1 MNNSEFLNWLNHYAK
16 THSSPVS
23 SKPLIMGV
31 LNVTPDSFADG
42 GRYIDPDAAL
52 QQALRMVCAGVDLID
67 LGGESSQPGARAVS
81 IQEQL
86 DRVLPVIEKIRQESD
101 ICLSIDTT
109 KAAVMR
115 AAVGAGADMIN
126 DIKAFSE
133 EGALAAAAEL
143 NVPVCLMHM
152 NGIPETMQEN
162 PYYSKDVV
170 DEINDFFVD
179 RIERCVQAGIAPR
192 HLILDPGFGF
202 GKSVQHNL
210 WLTKHIQRFQRHGLP
225 LLLGAS
231 RKSTLGA
238 VLNKAV
244 EQRLI
249 GSIAV
254 AVFAGL
260 QGVAIIR
267 THDVDETNQALSM
280 IDAIVQA
287 ENE

>member
-1 MNNSEFLNWLNHYAK
+1 MNNSEFLNWLTHYAR
-16 THSSPVS
+16 TYSIPVS
-23 SKPLIMGV
+23 AKPLLMGV
-31 LNVTPDSFADG
+31 LNITPDSFADG
-42 GRYIDPDAAL
+42 GRYLNPDAAL
-52 QQALRMVCAGVDLID
+52 QQALVMKDAGADLID

-109 KAAVMR
+109 KAEVMR
-115 AAVGAGADMIN
+115 AAVAAGANLIN
-126 DIKAFSE
+126 DIKALSE
-133 EGALAAAAEL
+133 EGAMAAAAEL

-152 NGIPETMQEN
+152 KGIPETMQEN

-170 DEINDFFVD
+170 DEINDFFID
-179 RIERCVQAGIAPR
+179 RIERCIQAGIAPQ

-244 EQRLI
+244 EDRLI

>member
-1 MNNSEFLNWLNHYAK
+1 MNNNAFLNWLDNYARRSA
-16 THSSPVS
+16 TWVT

-31 LNVTPDSFADG
+31 LNITPDSFADG
-42 GRYIDPDAAL
+42 GRYCNPDAAL
-52 QQALRMVCAGVDLID
+52 RQAKKMIDAGADLID

-81 IQEQL
+81 AEEQME
-86 DRVLPVIEKIRQESD
+86 RVLPVIEKIRQDSD

-109 KAAVMR
+109 KADVMR
-115 AAVGAGADMIN
+115 AAVAAGANLIN
-126 DIKAFSE
+126 DIKALSE
-133 EGALAAAAEL
+133 ENALATAVALA
-143 NVPVCLMHM
+143 VPVCLMHM
-152 NGIPETMQEN
+152 NGIPQTMQEN

-179 RIERCVQAGIAPR
+179 RIERCIDAGLAPQR
-192 HLILDPGFGF
+192 LILDPGFGF

-238 VLNKAV
+238 VLNRAV
-244 EQRLI
+244 EERLI

-267 THDVDETNQALSM
+267 THDVDETSQALSM

-287 ENE
+287 

>member
-52 QQALRMVCAGVDLID
+52 QQALRMFCAGVDLID

-126 DIKAFSE
+126 DIKALSE

-179 RIERCVQAGIAPR
+179 RIERCIQAGIAPR

>member
-1 MNNSEFLNWLNHYAK
+1 MNNSEFLNWLNHYTK
-16 THSSPVS
+16 IHSSPVS

-42 GRYIDPDAAL
+42 GRYIDPNAAL
-52 QQALRMVCAGVDLID
+52 QQALRMVDAGVDLID

-86 DRVLPVIEKIRQESD
+86 ERVLPVIEKIRQESD

-109 KAAVMR
+109 KAVVMR
-115 AAVGAGADMIN
+115 AAVAAGAGMIN
-126 DIKAFSE
+126 DIKALSE

-170 DEINDFFVD
+170 DEINDFFLD
-179 RIERCVQAGIAPR
+179 RIERCTQAGIVPQ

>member
-1 MNNSEFLNWLNHYAK
+1 
-16 THSSPVS
+16 
-23 SKPLIMGV
+23 MGV
-31 LNVTPDSFADG
+31 LNITPDSFADG
-42 GRYIDPDAAL
+42 GRYLNPDAAL
-52 QQALRMVCAGVDLID
+52 QQALTMRDAGADIID

-109 KAAVMR
+109 RAEVMR
-115 AAVGAGADMIN
+115 AAVAAGADLIN
-126 DIKAFSE
+126 DIKALSE

-143 NVPVCLMHM
+143 KVPVCLMHM
-152 NGIPETMQEN
+152 KGIPETMQEN

-170 DEINDFFVD
+170 DEINDFFID
-179 RIERCVQAGIAPR
+179 RIERCTQAGIAPQ

-210 WLTKHIQRFQRHGLP
+210 WLTKHIQRFQQHGLP

-244 EQRLI
+244 EERLI

>member
-1 MNNSEFLNWLNHYAK
+1 MNNSEFLNWLTHYAR
-16 THSSPVS
+16 TYSIPVS
-23 SKPLIMGV
+23 AKPLIMGV
-31 LNVTPDSFADG
+31 LNITPDSFADG
-42 GRYIDPDAAL
+42 GRYLNPDAAL
-52 QQALRMVCAGVDLID
+52 QQALTMRDAGADIID

-109 KAAVMR
+109 RAEVMR
-115 AAVGAGADMIN
+115 AAVAAGADLIN
-126 DIKAFSE
+126 DIKALSE

-143 NVPVCLMHM
+143 KVPVCLMHM
-152 NGIPETMQEN
+152 KGIPETMQEN

-170 DEINDFFVD
+170 DEINDFFID
-179 RIERCVQAGIAPR
+179 RIERCTQAGIAPQ

-210 WLTKHIQRFQRHGLP
+210 WLTKHIQRFQQHGLP

-244 EQRLI
+244 EERLI

>member
-1 MNNSEFLNWLNHYAK
+1 MNNSEFLNWLTHYAR
-16 THSSPVS
+16 TYSTPVS
-23 SKPLIMGV
+23 AKPLIMGV
-31 LNVTPDSFADG
+31 LNITPDSFADG
-42 GRYIDPDAAL
+42 GRYMNPDAAL
-52 QQALRMVCAGVDLID
+52 QQALTMRDAGADLID

-109 KAAVMR
+109 RAEVMR
-115 AAVGAGADMIN
+115 AAVAAGADLIN
-126 DIKAFSE
+126 DIKALSE
-133 EGALAAAAEL
+133 EGALATAAEL

-152 NGIPETMQEN
+152 KGIPETMQEN

-170 DEINDFFVD
+170 DEINDFFID
-179 RIERCVQAGIAPR
+179 RIERCIHAGIASQ

-210 WLTKHIQRFQRHGLP
+210 WLTKHIQRFQQHGLP

-244 EQRLI
+244 EERLI

-267 THDVDETNQALSM
+267 THDVGETNQALSM